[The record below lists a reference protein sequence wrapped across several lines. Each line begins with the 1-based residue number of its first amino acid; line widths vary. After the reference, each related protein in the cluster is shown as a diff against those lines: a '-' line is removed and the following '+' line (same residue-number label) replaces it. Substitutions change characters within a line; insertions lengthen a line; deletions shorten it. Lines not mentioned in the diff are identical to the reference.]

1 MLPMSQS
8 WMACCRRCRYGI
20 LSLYVPA
27 LYSFGLYCYAFRFAG
42 LHTLFCFS
50 GADRVADPF
59 DSEVGLLLEKVA
71 IGVSWLP
78 EGLATAIYAL
88 AALLLVFLFIKIVLL
103 IIKCISDLVLF
114 WKK

>member
-1 MLPMSQS
+1 M
-8 WMACCRRCRYGI
+8 
-20 LSLYVPA
+20 
-27 LYSFGLYCYAFRFAG
+27 
-42 LHTLFCFS
+42 
-50 GADRVADPF
+50 
-59 DSEVGLLLEKVA
+59 LEKVA

-114 WKK
+114 WKSR

>member
-1 MLPMSQS
+1 M
-8 WMACCRRCRYGI
+8 
-20 LSLYVPA
+20 
-27 LYSFGLYCYAFRFAG
+27 
-42 LHTLFCFS
+42 
-50 GADRVADPF
+50 
-59 DSEVGLLLEKVA
+59 LEKVA

-78 EGLATAIYAL
+78 EGLTTAIYAL

>member
-1 MLPMSQS
+1 MKRMFVFLI
-8 WMACCRRCRYGI
+8 ACFLCFSTVTI
-20 LSLYVPA
+20 S
-27 LYSFGLYCYAFRFAG
+27 YAFRFAG

-59 DSEVGLLLEKVA
+59 DSEVGLMLEKVA

>member
-1 MLPMSQS
+1 M
-8 WMACCRRCRYGI
+8 
-20 LSLYVPA
+20 
-27 LYSFGLYCYAFRFAG
+27 
-42 LHTLFCFS
+42 
-50 GADRVADPF
+50 
-59 DSEVGLLLEKVA
+59 LEKDA